1 MRPFSYDA
9 DGRSPAIPGP
19 KGERSCVVTLVRGP
33 HNAAMPAFSIS
44 IALCFLPA
52 LTQPNAGLSA
62 ASDLPLTRYEL
73 PLSGKPVGVEAF
85 DLDGDGTPELVAA
98 TRSPGGLAFW
108 RDLSQSLESG
118 GAPERIALPDYL
130 VGPLAL
136 PPFEE
141 TPARL
146 VVASQ
151 ESRQLFVLTAD
162 DFAAGAPTPSPALE
176 LPGVPRFLCSGP
188 NGSVYVFTRTNE
200 IIYVGTDGFG
210 RVTFSEHDQ
219 LCAAMQLTEVS
230 GEFDPGEMPMMI
242 VGSQTDRLVGVY
254 VADPEAKS
262 GWKVLFDFE
271 FEGIPRA
278 FGTADLDGDGD
289 RELLIAGG
297 DDVVWALGCGQPGG
311 MNAWLEQ
318 DPLQPARHRMSTV
331 PIALRDKWALAMSGQ
346 SVVELGLS
354 AKGEVLREHESYAGQ
369 SPVALACTDFT
380 GDGRADVVTANR
392 EARRVSLLLGTKV
405 LGEGDPLRTP
415 LRVNAGRGPSE
426 LSIVRGEPSSL
437 LVLSALDGRWSHVGR
452 DANGDLKRLQEAPAP
467 PQTIALAAVHGKKRI
482 GVAAL
487 SSAGSSGAALTF
499 AADFQSPGALTEQ
512 VTART
517 QFGSS
522 AGALLAQD
530 LDGDGGE
537 ELLVSDPSGNR
548 VRAFGVEGERLPLLA
563 ELELGPN
570 PSALA
575 RGLENSFFVALAGG
589 GPQRGV
595 AHLARN
601 GNALVEI
608 ERIET
613 PLGQPLDLFL
623 PSPTTL
629 CVLEA
634 RGPRDGAGTLC
645 IYEKEGDDWNVAYE
659 GSTGFRPYAITGDAN
674 RIVVSAQNSHHL
686 NYWTR
691 LDESWIRRP
700 DLGCGTGPLD
710 VVLLSLGRQ
719 EGFAIATANA
729 FSDDVTLS
737 LGE

>member
-1 MRPFSYDA
+1 
-9 DGRSPAIPGP
+9 
-19 KGERSCVVTLVRGP
+19 
-33 HNAAMPAFSIS
+33 
-44 IALCFLPA
+44 
-52 LTQPNAGLSA
+52 
-62 ASDLPLTRYEL
+62 
-73 PLSGKPVGVEAF
+73 
-85 DLDGDGTPELVAA
+85 
-98 TRSPGGLAFW
+98 
-108 RDLSQSLESG
+108 
-118 GAPERIALPDYL
+118 
-130 VGPLAL
+130 
-136 PPFEE
+136 
-141 TPARL
+141 
-146 VVASQ
+146 
-151 ESRQLFVLTAD
+151 
-162 DFAAGAPTPSPALE
+162 
-176 LPGVPRFLCSGP
+176 
-188 NGSVYVFTRTNE
+188 
-200 IIYVGTDGFG
+200 
-210 RVTFSEHDQ
+210 
-219 LCAAMQLTEVS
+219 
-230 GEFDPGEMPMMI
+230 PGEMPMMI
-242 VGSQTDRLVGVY
+242 VGSQTDRLVAVY

-331 PIALRDKWALAMSGQ
+331 PIALQDKWALAMSGQ
-346 SVVELGLS
+346 SVIELGLS
-354 AKGEVLREHESYAGQ
+354 AEGEVRRELESYAGQ
-369 SPVALACTDFT
+369 NPVALACTDFT

-392 EARRVSLLLGTKV
+392 EARRVSLLLGTGK
-405 LGEGDPLRTP
+405 GLRAP

-426 LSIVRGEPSSL
+426 LSIVRSEPSSL

-452 DANGDLKRLQEAPAP
+452 DASGDLKRLQQGPAP
-467 PQTIALAAVHGKKRI
+467 PQTIALAAVHGKERI
-482 GVAAL
+482 GVVAL

-499 AADFQSPGALTEQ
+499 AADLKTPGALTEA
-512 VTART
+512 VTARA

-530 LDGDGGE
+530 LDGDDEE

-548 VRAFGVEGERLPLLA
+548 VRAFGVENDGLPLLA
-563 ELELGPN
+563 ELEIGPN

-575 RGLENSFFVALAGG
+575 RGRENSFFVALAGG

-595 AHLARN
+595 AHLTRN

-608 ERIET
+608 ERITT
-613 PLGQPLDLFL
+613 PLGQPLDLYS

-634 RGPRDGAGTLC
+634 RGPRDGGGTLC
-645 IYEKEGDDWNVAYE
+645 IYEKQGDAWSVTYE
-659 GSTGFRPYAITGDAN
+659 GPTGFRPYAIAGDTN

-691 LDESWIRRP
+691 RDEAWIRRP

-710 VVLLSLGRQ
+710 VVFLNLGGD